1 MKMSVELFDS
11 IINTS
16 QDCVFWK
23 DKDRRFLG
31 VNQSFLDFYGFKS
44 ADVLIGK
51 TDEDL
56 GWHSDPEPYK
66 QDELK
71 VLQGESTYKVLGKCM
86 IRGEERD
93 IIASKRPLYEGNEIV
108 GLVGSFVDI
117 TDVIRRQ
124 NKLDGSQ
131 VMYSIEK
138 LRKYS
143 FFDKII
149 DDIAL
154 DEILDPLTGILTR
167 AYAVKFVQSLI
178 DEGTPFTFTIL
189 DLDNFKFI
197 NDNFGHSAGD
207 KVLATVSKG
216 LAEYIGED
224 GVAGRFG
231 GDELLLVDLKH
242 VGREEKHD
250 FFDGLY
256 THSNALR
263 VNVIFDNG
271 SAFITGTA
279 GCASFPTDAKDFNEI
294 FGLIDKMLYMGK
306 NRGRNCF
313 TVYEE
318 DEHKD
323 IEIRKIVKNGVYTE
337 MRRIKDQVDSVP
349 GFLNKVQI
357 VFPQLIDTL
366 QIRDLCYIGMNGR
379 MHSVQDAKF
388 DEDASDISRLMND
401 DIYSENTLEPV
412 KKHSPRFYK
421 ALTKHGFESV
431 LVVRIKYM
439 KKTDGYLVCPVKRS
453 LRIWQEN
460 ECAVMYYLAEL
471 LAVALHNEDEVI
483 V

>member
-1 MKMSVELFDS
+1 MEMTVELFDN

-31 VNQSFLDFYGFKS
+31 VNQAFLDFYGFKS
-44 ADVLIGK
+44 AQELIGK
-51 TDEDL
+51 TDEDM

-66 QDELK
+66 QDELR
-71 VLQGESTYKVLGKCM
+71 VLSGKSTYKVLGKCV

-197 NDNFGHSAGD
+197 NIAI
-207 KVLATVSKG
+207 A
-216 LAEYIGED
+216 
-224 GVAGRFG
+224 
-231 GDELLLVDLKH
+231 
-242 VGREEKHD
+242 
-250 FFDGLY
+250 
-256 THSNALR
+256 
-263 VNVIFDNG
+263 
-271 SAFITGTA
+271 
-279 GCASFPTDAKDFNEI
+279 
-294 FGLIDKMLYMGK
+294 
-306 NRGRNCF
+306 
-313 TVYEE
+313 
-318 DEHKD
+318 
-323 IEIRKIVKNGVYTE
+323 
-337 MRRIKDQVDSVP
+337 
-349 GFLNKVQI
+349 
-357 VFPQLIDTL
+357 VF
-366 QIRDLCYIGMNGR
+366 
-379 MHSVQDAKF
+379 
-388 DEDASDISRLMND
+388 
-401 DIYSENTLEPV
+401 
-412 KKHSPRFYK
+412 
-421 ALTKHGFESV
+421 
-431 LVVRIKYM
+431 
-439 KKTDGYLVCPVKRS
+439 
-453 LRIWQEN
+453 
-460 ECAVMYYLAEL
+460 
-471 LAVALHNEDEVI
+471 
-483 V
+483 